1 MGRPDSIYTYKR
13 RDEDTE
19 RQIHVYSERLYV
31 KNSMGRVGSVAARAG
46 NGIGARTEEEGE

>member
-1 MGRPDSIYTYKR
+1 MGRQDSIYTYKR

-19 RQIHVYSERLYV
+19 RQIYSVRLYV